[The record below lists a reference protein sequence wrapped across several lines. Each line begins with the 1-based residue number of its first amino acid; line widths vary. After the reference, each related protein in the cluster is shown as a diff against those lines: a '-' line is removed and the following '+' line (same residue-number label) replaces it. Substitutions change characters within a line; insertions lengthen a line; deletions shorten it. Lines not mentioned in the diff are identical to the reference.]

1 MKDTIAAAF
10 LTLSLVACGGSTSGA
25 EADGSSSG
33 AGDESGTTTA
43 AEETD
48 EDGSTGASPSDAWV
62 LDFTL
67 FVEGAI
73 QVSGIGASTSVGL
86 VAVVTDFERVVLID
100 PQTAEAA
107 GEFSVQLGDLPQ
119 QGATEAIAWT
129 SEDHIAVLYPDDAI
143 IRTYDVDGELQHE
156 VDVSAAPQPLH
167 GAMTVDPAGDTA
179 YLVTGSDELSL
190 VAVDLGSG
198 DVLSTVV
205 MSAPQSEAIEGL
217 SLSIDGDTSP
227 LWALTAGG
235 EAFRIDAS
243 SGVSELAGEAFSE
256 VGEPSGLEA
265 LINPEGESVLAVSDD
280 DDQYNAEP
288 GPLRLYLLE

>member
-1 MKDTIAAAF
+1 MKDTIVAAF
-10 LTLSLVACGGSTSGA
+10 LTLSLVACGGSTSGT

-33 AGDESGTTTA
+33 SEDESGATTS
-43 AEETD
+43 AESTGED
-48 EDGSTGASPSDAWV
+48 ESTGASPSDGWI

-67 FVEGAI
+67 FVDGAI
-73 QVSGIGASTSVGL
+73 QVSGIGASTSSGL

-129 SEDHIAVLYPDDAI
+129 SEDYVAVLYPDDAI
-143 IRTYDVDGELQHE
+143 IRAYDVDGTLQHE
-156 VDVSAAPQPLH
+156 VDISAAPQPLH
-167 GAMTVDPAGDTA
+167 GAMTVDPTNDTV
-179 YLVTGSDELSL
+179 YVVSGSDELSL
-190 VAVDLGSG
+190 VAVDLASG
-198 DVLSTVV
+198 DVVSTVV
-205 MSAPQSEAIEGL
+205 VSAPQSEAIEGL

-227 LWALTAGG
+227 LWALTSEG

-243 SGVSELAGEAFSE
+243 SGVSEPAGEAFSE